1 MTVLAG
7 QRLAGRLI
15 VGAIVVAASVLG
27 AASMVSVNSDRAA
40 ELATI
45 DSALLSLETTHLLI
59 DRAVLLTV
67 DFNAGLTTE
76 SEVDLAVSEARQ
88 ALGNLGAGEGAETS
102 VYVAGGYALIEQ
114 LAGGNVAA
122 AREAA
127 TQLNE
132 LHTDLAGQ
140 LTTRRIEL
148 AGNLRT
154 ARSVAGIAGSISGV
168 ALGLAIPLLLVLLY
182 RRQARRQVATAELET
197 RRAAAAEV
205 GRTKDEFIANLSH
218 ELRTPLTSI
227 YGFAQVL
234 EDGEVFDPESALEL
248 INLIIVE
255 SSDLARMVEDLLTA
269 ARWNAGVL
277 SYETAPIPVE
287 DLVADLIGAYRRV
300 RAISI
305 DIEPGEV
312 LADPVRLRQILRN
325 LLSNGVRYGGPNVR
339 LTGRSVGDQYLV
351 EVVDDGEG
359 VPADLV
365 PVMFER
371 FLHTGTKPLL
381 AGSVGLG
388 LHIAKA
394 LAEGMGSDLTYQH
407 SDGWTRFGLALERA
421 EARVAAGV

>member
-394 LAEGMGSDLTYQH
+394 LAQGMGSDVTYQH